1 MIIILIT
8 NIDGDLIMD
17 NSSIASAGTFN
28 PYPFAVL
35 NENRTIDS
43 NALFKNGDVVFIQHR
58 GERYSLRRT
67 RNGKL
72 ILTK

>member
-1 MIIILIT
+1 
-8 NIDGDLIMD
+8 MD
-17 NSSIASAGTFN
+17 NSSIVSASTFN
-28 PYPFAVL
+28 PYPFAIP

-43 NALFKNGDVVFIQHR
+43 NTLFTNGDVIFIQHQ
-58 GERYSLRRT
+58 GEQYSLRRT